1 MNDLSPIAK
10 YLCEQIDIASEH
22 ITSIASE
29 TDHAS
34 TLIVDA
40 LLNDKKLLVCG
51 LGFANPIAQIISSAF
66 MDQYEFERPG
76 FPAINIGLD
85 SLNSDTS
92 SANMIAKQIQAMGM
106 ESDVLVLISIGDEH
120 KSFEEAL
127 TTAQEKGIKTLLIN
141 GSEDATN
148 YMTDALIK
156 LPTNSISNG
165 LQLAIFACNALIK
178 SVESKLFGAAL

>member
-1 MNDLSPIAK
+1 
-10 YLCEQIDIASEH
+10 
-22 ITSIASE
+22 
-29 TDHAS
+29 
-34 TLIVDA
+34 
-40 LLNDKKLLVCG
+40 
-51 LGFANPIAQIISSAF
+51 
-66 MDQYEFERPG
+66 
-76 FPAINIGLD
+76 
-85 SLNSDTS
+85 
-92 SANMIAKQIQAMGM
+92 
-106 ESDVLVLISIGDEH
+106 
-120 KSFEEAL
+120 